1 MPVVISEPAALPS
14 VLGAYVSGLSARAIA
29 QHGEFVVAVS
39 GGSMSAVLGGGLC
52 DRGDVDFG
60 KWRVFFADERCVPL
74 SCAPARRPPPRRRRT
89 IGRRHADSNFAG
101 CDAAL
106 FSKLDALPR
115 AHVYTIDEAA
125 LSDPEEAAR
134 RYAAEL
140 ERISGGRIDLAL
152 LGMGPDGHTASL
164 FPGHALL
171 DATDDRLVAHIE
183 DSPKL
188 PPCRITLSLKALRA
202 AGAVAFV
209 ATGAS
214 KADVLGTL
222 VSKAADGSYAICP
235 DRGFPATIISPDATW
250 FWDTP
255 LAAALAANE
264 AAA

>member
-74 SCAPARRPPPRRRRT
+74 S
-89 IGRRHADSNFAG
+89 HADSNFAG

-152 LGMGPDGHTASL
+152 LGMGPDGHTAS
-164 FPGHALL
+164 
-171 DATDDRLVAHIE
+171 
-183 DSPKL
+183 
-188 PPCRITLSLKALRA
+188 
-202 AGAVAFV
+202 
-209 ATGAS
+209 
-214 KADVLGTL
+214 
-222 VSKAADGSYAICP
+222 
-235 DRGFPATIISPDATW
+235 
-250 FWDTP
+250 
-255 LAAALAANE
+255 
-264 AAA
+264 

>member
-60 KWRVFFADERCVPL
+60 KWRGFFADERCVPL
-74 SCAPARRPPPRRRRT
+74 S
-89 IGRRHADSNFAG
+89 HADSNFAG